1 MSDIVGGGMSD
12 STPLSDIDLRT
23 RIAALIAYELVRQ
36 AETRNEYWYKYTPL
50 DDAGNDLP
58 QLIGLDTSID
68 PAAVADALIE
78 ALEVD
83 VEDGECN
90 YCQAQL
96 PGCRYSTWMPDDE

>member
-1 MSDIVGGGMSD
+1 MSD
-12 STPLSDIDLRT
+12 LRD

-36 AETRNEYWYKYTPL
+36 AETRNEYWFKYTPIPPN
-50 DDAGNDLP
+50 DDDPELP
-58 QLIGLDTSID
+58 ELIGLDTSID
-68 PAAVADALIE
+68 PALMADALIE

-96 PGCRYSTWMPDDE
+96 PGCRYSTWKADDE